1 MIAAAGSIR
10 MATAPGGAPTIPP
23 IPPSSRQSSPPPVR
37 AEMPANIPVDL
48 PIASTP
54 YTARPQVEVTFVG
67 KPPRRDPDVK
77 SVALKLV
84 IPTIALIVLGVFI
97 GGYIAFDGDGGDK
110 RAPKVVV
117 EQSKIV
123 PAKGSQPATENAA
136 APSEPAAAVAPA
148 PAAEPEVK
156 ATVDGVASVEEP
168 APAAPAA
175 PAVEPVK
182 PLPVPAGQPAFVD
195 VRIDSKPAGAT
206 VMIVDRGKTAFLGT
220 TPLRTAVDPSRE
232 YDLVFTYTNK
242 PTQLEHLVP
251 SSMQHI
257 EVVLGKPGAKSVEP
271 AAETRVARVE
281 PKPEAKAVEA
291 PKVERSS
298 VKPLRVAKRDVK
310 PEPQAKVT
318 MPETR
323 STGRITSKIPAF
335 DPAYDPSADAAAP
348 ETKTPEVKAEPK
360 AEPKVVEAAPEPA
373 KKTKAELRAERE
385 AEKEAARLAKKAELD
400 AKKAEL
406 ATKKQEQEA
415 ARLAKKQEQEAARI
429 AKKQEQ
435 EAARIAKKQEAEAA
449 RLAKQA
455 RGTFD
460 GMLETP
466 AKGKAKAKQV
476 AEASTEGTISVSSK
490 PSCEILIDGKSTGM
504 TTPQRAIAV
513 PLGKHKVTLVN
524 ADIGVKKTLTVV
536 VKAGEPATV
545 VQDFTK

>member
-1 MIAAAGSIR
+1 VEG
-10 MATAPGGAPTIPP
+10 
-23 IPPSSRQSSPPPVR
+23 V
-37 AEMPANIPVDL
+37 
-48 PIASTP
+48 AS
-54 YTARPQVEVTFVG
+54 VE
-67 KPPRRDPDVK
+67 
-77 SVALKLV
+77 
-84 IPTIALIVLGVFI
+84 
-97 GGYIAFDGDGGDK
+97 
-110 RAPKVVV
+110 
-117 EQSKIV
+117 
-123 PAKGSQPATENAA
+123 
-136 APSEPAAAVAPA
+136 APA
-148 PAAEPEVK
+148 PAAP
-156 ATVDGVASVEEP
+156 T
-168 APAAPAA
+168 
-175 PAVEPVK
+175 AVEPVK

-220 TPLRTAVDPSRE
+220 TPLRTSVDPSRE

-251 SSMQHI
+251 SATQHI

-271 AAETRVARVE
+271 AAETRVAKAE
-281 PKPEAKAVEA
+281 PKAEPKAEAKVEA

-298 VKPLRVAKRDVK
+298 VKPLRVAKREVK

-318 MPETR
+318 MPETKT
-323 STGRITSKIPAF
+323 TGRITSKIPAF

-348 ETKTPEVKAEPK
+348 EAKPEVKAEVKAEPK
-360 AEPKVVEAAPEPA
+360 AEPKVAEVAPEPA
-373 KKTKAELRAERE
+373 PVKKTKAELRAERE
-385 AEKEAARLAKKAELD
+385 AEKEAARLAKKAEQD

-406 ATKKQEQEA
+406 ATKKQEAEA
-415 ARLAKKQEQEAARI
+415 ARLAKKQEAEAARL
-429 AKKQEQ
+429 AKKQEA

-466 AKGKAKAKQV
+466 AKGGKAKAKQV

-490 PSCEILIDGKSTGM
+490 PACEILIDGKSTGL

-524 ADIGVKKTLTVV
+524 TEIGVKKTLTVV

-545 VQDFTK
+545 IQDFTK